1 MRHAVQTSYKKEAA
15 KKVLQLVVGP
25 LREGGGVVKA
35 GPLRKKNFYE
45 NQIFFAASLIAL
57 IATIHKLEFI

>member
-1 MRHAVQTSYKKEAA
+1 MRHAVQTFYIKEAA

-35 GPLRKKNFYE
+35 GPLRRKNLF
-45 NQIFFAASLIAL
+45 
-57 IATIHKLEFI
+57 